1 MGDFSGNMELNLYF
15 MFLFSLCP
23 NYSQYPLCKW
33 KVFFYRWSLI
43 SVKSDLCLVNFCTN
57 LTFYL
62 AGLPNSTHPQ
72 SPALKKNRT
81 RHNLRTITDP
91 WSPPPWKNVSL
102 FSITIE
108 TIRYVIMFEERPV
121 VEREFWHEKPN
132 PVIYDRIDTS
142 GWGNSSNTQ
151 TTPQK
156 EKSSR

>member
-62 AGLPNSTHPQ
+62 AGLPNSTHPK
-72 SPALKKNRT
+72 SPASKIVPDIISVLLQTLGPLPRE
-81 RHNLRTITDP
+81 
-91 WSPPPWKNVSL
+91 KNVSL